1 MSGIDQQLS
10 FHMTLD
16 GVHALHVKEHSMM
29 GDAFKEFGY
38 VTFEATNIHNKHPQ
52 RLTIWFDN
60 RHDEDGQSA
69 LTIGDIGQFGLAL
82 AQWANDRRMDT
93 LNKAEAELKEIS
105 DA

>member
-16 GVHALHVKEHSMM
+16 GVHALHIKEHSMM

-38 VTFEATNIHNKHPQ
+38 VTFEATNIHAKHPQ

-60 RHDEDGQSA
+60 RHNEYGQTA
-69 LTIGDIGQFGLAL
+69 LTIGDIGQFGLAP
-82 AQWANDRRMDT
+82 APWCNDRRMET
-93 LNKAEAELKEIS
+93 LEKAEAELKEVS
-105 DA
+105 NA

>member
-1 MSGIDQQLS
+1 MSGIDQQFS
-10 FHMTLD
+10 FNMTLD
-16 GVHALHVKEHSMM
+16 GVHALRIDQHSMM
-29 GDAFKEFGY
+29 GEAFKEFGY
-38 VTFEATNIHNKHPQ
+38 VTIEATNIHAKHPT

-93 LNKAEAELKEIS
+93 FNKAEAELKEIS
-105 DA
+105 NA